1 MSDLTRLHSAAA
13 PASSV
18 GTSRRT
24 FLGDV
29 SRGGIAAATVGSL
42 VGAAGLKNAHAAG
55 DDEIRVA
62 VIGCGGRGT
71 GATIDAL
78 AVPGGNLKVVAMA
91 DVFPDRL
98 SIKKQSLL
106 AQEQYKERID
116 VPEDRSFIGFDAYKQ
131 AIDCLRPGDIA
142 LFATPPAFRA
152 VHFAY
157 AIEKG
162 VHTFMEKPIAVDGA
176 SARRIIELAKRADE
190 KNLKVGVGLMC
201 RHCDR
206 RAELKARLEAGEAGD
221 LVAFRGYRNQTP
233 AHNLD
238 LFPGPGEMP
247 ELLWQVRRFH
257 NFLWGS
263 GGIFSDYCIHH
274 IDEVCWMKGAWPV
287 KAEAIGGRHFQGK
300 INDQN
305 FDNYAIEYTFPDGAK
320 FFYQSRVMKDCH
332 QEFGVFGQG
341 SKGAFTISARGH
353 SPAKSAIY
361 KSQRMA
367 ADNVLWAAAQPEPN
381 PYRREWE
388 DLVAAIRSGAAYNE
402 AVRGAEASLVTA
414 MGRMAAH
421 VGRPLTYEEALNWE
435 DDLTAGVADFT
446 ADSPAPVQADA
457 DGKYPVPY
465 PGKYKFEYR
474 S

>member
-1 MSDLTRLHSAAA
+1 VDQSDRLRTEPPQVQDQLADASRRRFLTLGAGGLAAA
-13 PASSV
+13 SV
-18 GTSRRT
+18 GTL
-24 FLGDV
+24 LG
-29 SRGGIAAATVGSL
+29 GT
-42 VGAAGLKNAHAAG
+42 GLRNAHAAG

-78 AVPGGNLKVVAMA
+78 SVPGGNLKVVAMA
-91 DVFPDRL
+91 DVFPERL

-106 AQEQYKERID
+106 AQEQFKDRID

-152 VHFAY
+152 AHFAY
-157 AIEKG
+157 AIERG
-162 VHTFMEKPIAVDGA
+162 VHSFMEKPIAVDGA
-176 SARRIIELAKRADE
+176 SARRMIELAKRADE
-190 KNLKVGVGLMC
+190 KSLKVGVGLMC

-206 RAELKARLEAGEAGD
+206 RRELKERLDSGEAGD
-221 LVAFRGYRNQTP
+221 LVAFRGYRNQRP

-238 LFPGPGEMP
+238 LFPGHGEMP

-300 INDQN
+300 VNDQN

-320 FFYQSRVMKDCH
+320 FFYQSRIMKDCH
-332 QEFGVFGQG
+332 QQFGVFGQG
-341 SKGAFTISARGH
+341 AKGAFTISASGH
-353 SPAKSAIY
+353 SPARSTIY
-361 KSQRMA
+361 KSQRME
-367 ADNVLWAAAQPEPN
+367 ADNVLWAAAQPEPKG
-381 PYRREWE
+381 RS
-388 DLVAAIRSGAAYNE
+388 RSGDPLGRALQ
-402 AVRGAEASLVTA
+402 RGRPRGGGEPGDGDGPDGQSR
-414 MGRMAAH
+414 GPAAH
-421 VGRPLTYEEALNWE
+421 L
-435 DDLTAGVADFT
+435 
-446 ADSPAPVQADA
+446 
-457 DGKYPVPY
+457 
-465 PGKYKFEYR
+465 
-474 S
+474 

>member
-1 MSDLTRLHSAAA
+1 MSANDHFTSPMVSSRRGFLDVVGRSTAAA
-13 PASSV
+13 SV
-18 GTSRRT
+18 GTL
-24 FLGDV
+24 LG
-29 SRGGIAAATVGSL
+29 G
-42 VGAAGLKNAHAAG
+42 AGLRNAHAAG

-62 VIGCGGRGT
+62 LIGCGGRGT

-78 AVPGGNLKVVAMA
+78 SVPGGNLKVVAMA
-91 DVFPDRL
+91 DVFPERL
-98 SIKKQSLL
+98 SIKKQSLM
-106 AQEQYKERID
+106 AQEQFKERVD
-116 VPEDRSFIGFDAYKQ
+116 VPEERSFIGFDAYRQ

-142 LFATPPAFRA
+142 LFATPVAFRA

-162 VHTFMEKPIAVDGA
+162 VHSFMEKPIAVDGA
-176 SARRIIELAKRADE
+176 SAKRMIDLAAKADE

-206 RAELKARLEAGEAGD
+206 RNELKARLDAGEAGD
-221 LVAFRGYRNQTP
+221 LVAFRGYRNQRP

-238 LFPGPGEMP
+238 LYPGHGEMP

-300 INDQN
+300 LNDQN

-320 FFYQSRVMKDCH
+320 FFYQSRIMKDCH
-332 QEFGVFGQG
+332 QQFGVFGQG
-341 SKGAFTISARGH
+341 AKGAFAISASGH
-353 SPAKSAIY
+353 SPARSTIY
-361 KSQRMA
+361 KSQRME
-367 ADNVLWAAAQPEPN
+367 ADNVLWAAEQPEPN

-388 DLVAAIRSGAAYNE
+388 HLVAAIRTGEPYNE
-402 AVRGAEASLVTA
+402 TVRGAEASLVTA
-414 MGRMAAH
+414 MGRIASH
-421 VGRPLTYEEALNWE
+421 TGQPLTYQEALDWG
-435 DDLTAGVADFT
+435 DDLTAGVAEFT
-446 ADSPAPVQADA
+446 ADSPAPVQLDA

-465 PGKYKFEYR
+465 PGKFKFEYR

>member
-1 MSDLTRLHSAAA
+1 MSAADHPTPTPTSRRSFLGGISRGA
-13 PASSV
+13 VATASV
-18 GTSRRT
+18 GTL
-24 FLGDV
+24 LG
-29 SRGGIAAATVGSL
+29 AT
-42 VGAAGLKNAHAAG
+42 GLRNAHAAG

-78 AVPGGNLKVVAMA
+78 SVPGGNLKVVAMA
-91 DVFPDRL
+91 DVFPERL
-98 SIKKQSLL
+98 SIKKQSLM
-106 AQEQYKERID
+106 AQEQFKNRID
-116 VPEDRSFIGFDAYKQ
+116 VPEDRSFIGFDAYKK

-152 VHFAY
+152 LHFGY

-162 VHTFMEKPIAVDGA
+162 VHTFMEKPVAVDGA
-176 SARRIIELAKRADE
+176 SAKRIIELAKKADE

-206 RAELKARLEAGEAGD
+206 RNELKERLVAGEAGD
-221 LVAFRGYRNQTP
+221 LIAFRGYRNQTP
-233 AHNLD
+233 GHNLD
-238 LFPGPGEMP
+238 LFPGHGAMP

-300 INDQN
+300 VNDQN
-305 FDNYAIEYTFPDGAK
+305 FDNYAIEYTFADGAK

-332 QEFGVFGQG
+332 QQFGVFGQG
-341 SKGAFTISARGH
+341 SKGAFTVSLSGH

-361 KSQRMA
+361 KSQRME

-388 DLVAAIRSGAAYNE
+388 DLVAAIRSGTAYNE
-402 AVRGAEASLVTA
+402 AVRGAEVSLVTA
-414 MGRMAAH
+414 MGRMASH
-421 VGRPLTYEEALNWE
+421 VGRPLTYQEALDWG
-435 DDLTAGVADFT
+435 DDLTAAVADFT
-446 ADSPAPVQADA
+446 SDSPAPVQADA
-457 DGKYPVPY
+457 DGKYPVPD
-465 PGKYKFEYR
+465 PGKFKFEYR

>member
-1 MSDLTRLHSAAA
+1 MSGIDRSAL
-13 PASSV
+13 PV
-18 GTSRRT
+18 TTSRRG

-29 SRGGIAAATVGSL
+29 SRGMAAATSLGAL
-42 VGAAGLKNAHAAG
+42 VGGAGLRNAHAAG
-55 DDEIRVA
+55 EDEIRVA

-71 GATIDAL
+71 GATLDAL
-78 AVPGGNLKVVAMA
+78 SVPGGNLKVVAMA
-91 DVFPDRL
+91 DVFPERL
-98 SIKKQSLL
+98 SIKRQSLL
-106 AQEQYKERID
+106 AQEEFKDRID
-116 VPEDRSFIGFDAYKQ
+116 VPEERSFIGFDAYKQ

-162 VHTFMEKPIAVDGA
+162 VHSFMEKPVAVDGA
-176 SARRIIELAKRADE
+176 SAKRIMELAGKADE

-206 RAELKARLEAGEAGD
+206 RTELKQRLDAGEAGD
-221 LVAFRGYRNQTP
+221 LIAFRGYRNHNP
-233 AHNLD
+233 FHNLD
-238 LFPGPGEMP
+238 LSPGHGEMP
-247 ELLWQVRRFH
+247 EVLWQVRRFH

-287 KAEAIGGRHFQGK
+287 TAEAIGGRHFQGK
-300 INDQN
+300 VNDQN

-320 FFYQSRVMKDCH
+320 FFYQSRIMKDCK

-341 SKGAFTISARGH
+341 AKGAFTISTSGH
-353 SPAKSAIY
+353 SPAKSTIY
-361 KSQRMA
+361 KSQRMD
-367 ADNVLWAAAQPEPN
+367 ADNVLWAAQQPEPN

-388 DLVAAIRSGAAYNE
+388 HLVAAIRSGEPYNE

-414 MGRMAAH
+414 MGRIAAH
-421 VGRPLTYEEALNWE
+421 IGKPLTYQEALDWG
-435 DDLTAGVADFT
+435 DDLTAGVADLT
-446 ADSPAPVQADA
+446 ADGPAPVQADA
-457 DGKYPVPY
+457 DGRYPVPD
-465 PGKYKFEYR
+465 PGRFKFEYR

>member
-1 MSDLTRLHSAAA
+1 MPSADHSRPIAA
-13 PASSV
+13 
-18 GTSRRT
+18 GRRS
-24 FLGDV
+24 FLGDIT
-29 SRGGIAAATVGSL
+29 RGVVATASLGSL
-42 VGAAGLKNAHAAG
+42 LGSLGLRNAHAAG
-55 DDEIRVA
+55 DEEIRVA
-62 VIGCGGRGT
+62 LIGCGGRGT

-78 AVPGGNLKVVAMA
+78 SVPGGNLKVVAMA
-91 DVFPDRL
+91 DVFPERL
-98 SIKKQSLL
+98 SIKKQSLV
-106 AQEQYKERID
+106 AQEQFKDRID
-116 VPEDRSFIGFDAYKQ
+116 VPEERSFIGFDAYKQ

-162 VHTFMEKPIAVDGA
+162 VHSFMEKPVAVDGA
-176 SARRIIELAKRADE
+176 SARRIVELAKKADE
-190 KNLKVGVGLMC
+190 KHLKVGVGLMC

-206 RAELKARLEAGEAGD
+206 RTELKARLEAGEAGD
-221 LVAFRGYRNQTP
+221 LIAFRGYRNQTP
-233 AHNLD
+233 THNLD
-238 LFPGPGEMP
+238 LFPGHGEMP
-247 ELLWQVRRFH
+247 ESLWQVRRFH
-257 NFLWGS
+257 NFLWAS

-300 INDQN
+300 LNDQN
-305 FDNYAIEYTFPDGAK
+305 FDNYCIEYTFPDGAK

-332 QEFGVFGQG
+332 QQFGVFGQG
-341 SKGAFTISARGH
+341 SKGAFTISTSGH

-361 KSQRMA
+361 KSQRTD
-367 ADNVLWAAAQPEPN
+367 ADNVFWAAAQPEPN

-388 DLVAAIRSGAAYNE
+388 HLVAAIRSGQPFNE

-421 VGRPLTYEEALNWE
+421 IGKPLTYDEALAWE
-435 DDLTAGVADFT
+435 DDLTAGVADLT
-446 ADSPAPVQADA
+446 ADSPAPVRADA
-457 DGKYPVPY
+457 AGKYPVPD
-465 PGKYKFEYR
+465 PGKFKFEYR

>member
-1 MSDLTRLHSAAA
+1 MSAADQ
-13 PASSV
+13 PMPTT
-18 GTSRRT
+18 TSRRG
-24 FLGDV
+24 FLDGI
-29 SRGGIAAATVGSL
+29 SRGAAATASIGSL
-42 VGAAGLKNAHAAG
+42 LGAAGLRNAHAAG
-55 DDEIRVA
+55 EDEIRVA

-78 AVPGGNLKVVAMA
+78 SVPAGNLKIVAMA
-91 DVFPDRL
+91 DVFPERL
-98 SIKKQSLL
+98 SIKRQSLM
-106 AQEQYKERID
+106 AQEQFKGRIE
-116 VPEDRSFIGFDAYKQ
+116 VPEERSFIGFDAYKQ

-162 VHTFMEKPIAVDGA
+162 VHSFMEKPVAVDGA
-176 SARRIIELAKRADE
+176 SARRIIELAKKADE

-206 RAELKARLEAGEAGD
+206 RIELKQRLDAGEAGD
-221 LVAFRGYRNQTP
+221 LIAFRGYRNQTP

-238 LFPGPGEMP
+238 LFPGHGEMP

-300 INDQN
+300 LNDQN

-320 FFYQSRVMKDCH
+320 FFYQSRVMKGCQ

-341 SKGAFTISARGH
+341 SKGAFRISSSGH

-361 KSQRMA
+361 KSQRTD

-388 DLVAAIRSGAAYNE
+388 HLVAAIRAGEPYNE
-402 AVRGAEASLVTA
+402 AVRGAEVSLVTA
-414 MGRMAAH
+414 MGRIASH
-421 VGRPLTYEEALNWE
+421 VGKPLTYEEALNWG

-465 PGKYKFEYR
+465 PGKFKYEYH

>member
-1 MSDLTRLHSAAA
+1 MSDTTRLDPTAAA
-13 PASSV
+13 TIA
-18 GTSRRT
+18 SRRT
-24 FLGDV
+24 FLGAV
-29 SRGGIAAATVGSL
+29 SRGGMAAATVGSL
-42 VGAAGLKNAHAAG
+42 VGPAGLKNVHAAG

-78 AVPGGNLKVVAMA
+78 SVPGGNLKVVAMA

-106 AQEQYKERID
+106 AQEQFKERID
-116 VPEDRSFIGFDAYKQ
+116 VPEERSFIGFDAYKK

-142 LFATPPAFRA
+142 VFATPVAFRA

-162 VHTFMEKPIAVDGA
+162 VHSFLEKPIAVDGA
-176 SARRIIELAKRADE
+176 SARRMIELAKRADE
-190 KNLKVGVGLMC
+190 KRLKVGVGLMC

-206 RAELKARLEAGEAGD
+206 RRELKERLAEGAAGE
-221 LVAFRGYRNQTP
+221 LISFRGYRNQTP
-233 AHNLD
+233 PHNLD
-238 LFPGPGEMP
+238 LFPGPGDMP

-274 IDEVCWMKGAWPV
+274 VDEVCWMKGMWPV
-287 KAEAIGGRHFQGK
+287 SAEAIGGRQVQGR

-305 FDNYAIEYTFPDGAK
+305 FDNYAVEYTFPDGAK
-320 FFYQSRVMKDCH
+320 FFYQSRIMKDCS
-332 QEFGVFGQG
+332 QEFAVFGQG
-341 SKGAFTISARGH
+341 SQAAFTISARGH
-353 SPAKSAIY
+353 HPARSAIY
-361 KSQRMA
+361 RSQRIA
-367 ADNVLWAAAQPEPN
+367 QDNVLWAAPQPEVN

-388 DLVAAIRSGAAYNE
+388 HLLAAIRADEPYNE

-414 MGRMAAH
+414 MGRMSAH
-421 VGRPLTYEEALNWE
+421 VGRPLTYAEALDWG

-446 ADSPAPVQADA
+446 DDSPAPVQADA
-457 DGKYPVPY
+457 DGRYPVPY
-465 PGKYKFEYR
+465 PGKFKFEYR

>member
-1 MSDLTRLHSAAA
+1 MPSANHATPRLSLSAT
-13 PASSV
+13 S
-18 GTSRRT
+18 SRRN

-29 SRGGIAAATVGSL
+29 SRSTLAAATVGSL
-42 VGAAGLKNAHAAG
+42 VGSVGLRNAHAAG

-62 VIGCGGRGT
+62 MIGCGGRGT
-71 GATIDAL
+71 GAAIDAL
-78 AVPGGNLKVVAMA
+78 SVPGGNLKVVAMA

-98 SIKKQSLL
+98 SIKKQSLM
-106 AQEQYKERID
+106 AQEQFKDRID

-131 AIDCLRPGDIA
+131 AIDCLRPGDLA

-152 VHFAY
+152 AHFAY

-190 KNLKVGVGLMC
+190 KSLRVGVGLMC

-206 RAELKARLEAGEAGD
+206 RNELKGRLEAGEAGE
-221 LVAFRGYRNQTP
+221 LIAFRGYRNQTP
-233 AHNLD
+233 GHNLD
-238 LFPGPGEMP
+238 LAPGHGDMP

-305 FDNYAIEYTFPDGAK
+305 LDNYAIEYTFADGAK
-320 FFYQSRVMKDCH
+320 FFYQSRLMKDCH
-332 QEFGVFGQG
+332 QQFGVFGQG
-341 SKGAFTISARGH
+341 SKGAFTISASGH
-353 SPAKSAIY
+353 SPARSVIY
-361 KSQRMA
+361 KSQRME
-367 ADNVLWAAAQPEPN
+367 ADNILWAAAQPEPN

-388 DLVAAIRSGAAYNE
+388 DLVAAIRSGEVYNE

-421 VGRPLTYEEALNWE
+421 VGRPLTYDEALNWE

-457 DGKYPVPY
+457 EGKYPVPY
-465 PGKYKFEYR
+465 PGRFKFEYR

>member
-1 MSDLTRLHSAAA
+1 MPRLDRSQPRVA
-13 PASSV
+13 
-18 GTSRRT
+18 TSRRG

-29 SRGGIAAATVGSL
+29 SRGVAAATSLGGLLGS
-42 VGAAGLKNAHAAG
+42 AGLRNAHAAG
-55 DDEIRVA
+55 EDEIRVA

-71 GATIDAL
+71 GATLDAL
-78 AVPGGNLKVVAMA
+78 SVPGGNLKVVAMA
-91 DVFPDRL
+91 DVFPERL
-98 SIKKQSLL
+98 SIKKQSLM
-106 AQEQYKERID
+106 AQEEFKDRVD
-116 VPEDRSFIGFDAYKQ
+116 VPEERSFVGFDAYRQ

-152 VHFAY
+152 AHFAY

-162 VHTFMEKPIAVDGA
+162 VHSFMEKPIAVDGA
-176 SARRIIELAKRADE
+176 SAKRIMELAGKADE

-206 RAELKARLEAGEAGD
+206 RLELKQRLDAGEVGD
-221 LVAFRGYRNQTP
+221 LVAFRGYRNHQP
-233 AHNLD
+233 LINAD
-238 LFPGPGEMP
+238 LYPGHGEMP
-247 ELLWQVRRFH
+247 ELLWQVRQFH
-257 NFLWGS
+257 NFLWSS

-287 KAEAIGGRHFQGK
+287 TAEAIGGRHFQGK
-300 INDQN
+300 VNDQN

-320 FFYQSRVMKDCH
+320 FFYQSRIMKDCK

-341 SKGAFTISARGH
+341 AKGAFTISASGH
-353 SPAKSAIY
+353 SPARSKIY
-361 KSQRMA
+361 KSQRMD
-367 ADNVLWAAAQPEPN
+367 ADNVLWAAEQPEPN

-388 DLVAAIRSGAAYNE
+388 HLVAAIRSGEPYNE

-414 MGRMAAH
+414 MGRIAAH
-421 VGRPLTYEEALNWE
+421 TGKLLTYQEALDWG

-457 DGKYPVPY
+457 DGKYPVPV
-465 PGKYKFEYR
+465 PGRFTFEYR

>member
-1 MSDLTRLHSAAA
+1 MPDSIHPETTATLSAA
-13 PASSV
+13 

-24 FLGDV
+24 FLGNV
-29 SRGGIAAATVGSL
+29 SRSGIAAATVGSL
-42 VGAAGLKNAHAAG
+42 VGAAGLRNAHAAG

-78 AVPGGNLKVVAMA
+78 SVPGGNLKVVAMA

-106 AQEQYKERID
+106 AQEQYKEKID
-116 VPEDRSFIGFDAYKQ
+116 VPEDRSFIGFDAYTQ

-176 SARRIIELAKRADE
+176 SARRIIELAKKADE
-190 KNLKVGVGLMC
+190 KSLKVGVGLMC

-206 RAELKARLEAGEAGD
+206 RGELKERLEAGEAGD
-221 LVAFRGYRNQTP
+221 LIAFRGYRNQTP

-238 LFPGPGEMP
+238 LFPGHGEMP

-300 INDQN
+300 LNDQN
-305 FDNYAIEYTFPDGAK
+305 FDNYAIEYTFADGAK
-320 FFYQSRVMKDCH
+320 FFYQSRIMKDCH
-332 QEFGVFGQG
+332 QQFGVFGQG
-341 SKGAFTISARGH
+341 SKGAFTISASGH
-353 SPAKSAIY
+353 SPARSTIY
-361 KSQRMA
+361 KSQRMEV
-367 ADNVLWAAAQPEPN
+367 DNVLWAAAQPEPN

-388 DLVAAIRSGAAYNE
+388 DLVAAIRSGASYNE

-421 VGRPLTYEEALNWE
+421 VGRPLTYEEALAWE

>member
-1 MSDLTRLHSAAA
+1 MSRSAVATA
-13 PASSV
+13 SV
-18 GTSRRT
+18 G
-24 FLGDV
+24 
-29 SRGGIAAATVGSL
+29 AL
-42 VGAAGLKNAHAAG
+42 VGAAGLRNAHAAG

-98 SIKKQSLL
+98 SIKKQSLI
-106 AQEQYKERID
+106 AQEQFKDRID
-116 VPEDRSFIGFDAYKQ
+116 VPEERSFIGFDAYKK
-131 AIDCLRPGDIA
+131 AVDCLRPGDIA

-152 VHFAY
+152 THFAY

-162 VHTFMEKPIAVDGA
+162 VHTFMEKPVAVDGA
-176 SARRIIELAKRADE
+176 SARRIMELAKKADE

-206 RAELKARLEAGEAGD
+206 RNELKQRLEAGEAGD
-221 LVAFRGYRNQTP
+221 LIAFRGYRNQTP

-238 LFPGPGEMP
+238 LFPGHGEMP

-300 INDQN
+300 VNDQN

-332 QEFGVFGQG
+332 QQFGVFGQG
-341 SKGAFTISARGH
+341 SKGAFTISASGH
-353 SPAKSAIY
+353 SPARSTIY
-361 KSQRMA
+361 KSQRMD

-388 DLVAAIRSGAAYNE
+388 HLVAAIRSGAAHNE

-421 VGRPLTYEEALNWE
+421 VGRPLSYQEALDWG
-435 DDLTAGVADFT
+435 DDLTAGVGDFT
-446 ADSPAPVQADA
+446 NDSPAPVQAGA
-457 DGKYPVPY
+457 DGKYPVPD
-465 PGKYKFEYR
+465 PGRFTFEYR

>member
-1 MSDLTRLHSAAA
+1 MSESARSSRTAA
-13 PASSV
+13 
-18 GTSRRT
+18 SRRT
-24 FLGDV
+24 FLGEV
-29 SRGGIAAATVGSL
+29 SRGGLAVASVGTL
-42 VGAAGLKNAHAAG
+42 LGGTGLRNAHAAG
-55 DDEIRVA
+55 EDEIRVA
-62 VIGCGGRGT
+62 LIGCGGRGT

-78 AVPGGNLKVVAMA
+78 SVPGGNLKVVAMA
-91 DVFPDRL
+91 DVFPERL
-98 SIKKQSLL
+98 SIKKQSLM
-106 AQEQYKERID
+106 AQEKFKDRID

-152 VHFAY
+152 AHFAY

-162 VHTFMEKPIAVDGA
+162 VHSFMEKPIAVDGA
-176 SARRIIELAKRADE
+176 SAKRMIDLAARADE

-206 RAELKARLEAGEAGD
+206 RRELKERLDAGEAGD

-238 LFPGPGEMP
+238 LFPGHGEMP

-300 INDQN
+300 VNDQN
-305 FDNYAIEYTFPDGAK
+305 FDNYAIEYTFPDEAK
-320 FFYQSRVMKDCH
+320 FFYQSRIMKDCH
-332 QEFGVFGQG
+332 QQFGVFGQG
-341 SKGAFTISARGH
+341 AKGAFTISASGH
-353 SPAKSAIY
+353 SPARSMIY
-361 KSQRMA
+361 KSQQMTG
-367 ADNVLWAAAQPEPN
+367 DNVLWAAAQPEPN

-388 DLVAAIRSGAAYNE
+388 HLVAAIRSGEPYNE
-402 AVRGAEASLVTA
+402 VVRGAEASLVTA
-414 MGRMAAH
+414 MGRMASH

-457 DGKYPVPY
+457 DGRYPVPY
-465 PGKYKFEYR
+465 PGKFKYEYR

>member
-1 MSDLTRLHSAAA
+1 MSESARSSRTAA
-13 PASSV
+13 
-18 GTSRRT
+18 SRRT
-24 FLGDV
+24 FLGEA
-29 SRGGIAAATVGSL
+29 SRGGLAVASVGTL
-42 VGAAGLKNAHAAG
+42 LGGTGLRNAHAAG
-55 DDEIRVA
+55 EDEIRVA
-62 VIGCGGRGT
+62 LIGCGGRGT

-78 AVPGGNLKVVAMA
+78 SVPGGNLKVVAMA
-91 DVFPDRL
+91 DVFPARL
-98 SIKKQSLL
+98 SIKKQSLM
-106 AQEQYKERID
+106 AQEKFKDRID

-152 VHFAY
+152 AHFAY

-162 VHTFMEKPIAVDGA
+162 VHSFMEKPIAVDGA
-176 SARRIIELAKRADE
+176 SAKRMIDLAARADE

-206 RAELKARLEAGEAGD
+206 RRELKERLDAGEAGD

-238 LFPGPGEMP
+238 LFPGHGEMP

-300 INDQN
+300 VNDQN

-320 FFYQSRVMKDCH
+320 FFYQSRIMKDCH
-332 QEFGVFGQG
+332 QQFGVFGQG
-341 SKGAFTISARGH
+341 AKGAFTISASGH
-353 SPAKSAIY
+353 SPARSTIY
-361 KSQRMA
+361 KSQQMTGV
-367 ADNVLWAAAQPEPN
+367 NVLWAAAQPEPN

-388 DLVAAIRSGAAYNE
+388 HLVSAIRSGEPYNE
-402 AVRGAEASLVTA
+402 VVRGAEASLVTA
-414 MGRMAAH
+414 MGRMASH
-421 VGRPLTYEEALNWE
+421 VGRPLTYEEALAWE

-457 DGKYPVPY
+457 EGKYPVPY
-465 PGKYKFEYR
+465 PGKFKYEYR

>member
-1 MSDLTRLHSAAA
+1 MPRIPASTQPSRQPSRREFLGTTAGQIAGAAA
-13 PASSV
+13 
-18 GTSRRT
+18 
-24 FLGDV
+24 L
-29 SRGGIAAATVGSL
+29 
-42 VGAAGLKNAHAAG
+42 AGLAVPRVHAAG
-55 DDEIRVA
+55 SDEIRIA
-62 VIGCGGRGT
+62 VVGCGGRGG
-71 GATIDAL
+71 GAAVDAL
-78 AVPGGNLKVVAMA
+78 SVPGGETRVVALA
-91 DVFPDRL
+91 DVFSDRSKIVKR
-98 SIKKQSLL
+98 SIE
-106 AQEQYKERID
+106 EQFKERVD
-116 VPEDRSFIGFDAYKQ
+116 VPDDRIFTGFEAYKQ
-131 AIDCLRPGDIA
+131 ALDCLRPGDIA

-162 VHTFMEKPIAVDGA
+162 VPSFMEKPVAVDGA
-176 SARRIIELAKRADE
+176 SAKRIIELAKKADE

-206 RAELKARLEAGEAGD
+206 RAELKERLDAGEAGD
-221 LVAFRGYRNQTP
+221 LIAFRGYRNQTP
-233 AHNLD
+233 GHNLD
-238 LFPGPGEMP
+238 LFPGHGAMP

-300 INDQN
+300 VNDQN
-305 FDNYAIEYTFPDGAK
+305 LDNYAIEYTFPDGAK

-332 QEFGVFGQG
+332 QQFGVFGQG
-341 SKGAFTISARGH
+341 SKGAFTVSLSGH
-353 SPAKSAIY
+353 SPARSAIY
-361 KSQRMA
+361 KSQRMEG
-367 ADNVLWAAAQPEPN
+367 DNVLWAAAQPEPN

-388 DLVAAIRSGAAYNE
+388 HLVAAIRSGESYNE

-421 VGRPLTYEEALNWE
+421 IGKPLTYQEALDWG

-446 ADSPAPVQADA
+446 ADSPAPVRADEN
-457 DGKYPVPY
+457 GKYPVPD
-465 PGKYKFEYR
+465 PGKFKFEYR

>member
-1 MSDLTRLHSAAA
+1 MSASDHSTR
-13 PASSV
+13 PIVASRRGFLDVVGRGTVVASV
-18 GTSRRT
+18 GTL
-24 FLGDV
+24 LG
-29 SRGGIAAATVGSL
+29 G
-42 VGAAGLKNAHAAG
+42 AGLRNAHAAG
-55 DDEIRVA
+55 EDEIRVA
-62 VIGCGGRGT
+62 LIGCGGRGT

-78 AVPGGNLKVVAMA
+78 SVPGGNLKVVAMA
-91 DVFPDRL
+91 DVFPERL
-98 SIKKQSLL
+98 SIKKQSLM
-106 AQEQYKERID
+106 AQEQFKDRVD
-116 VPEDRSFIGFDAYKQ
+116 VPEERSFIGFDAYRQ

-142 LFATPPAFRA
+142 LFATPVAFRA
-152 VHFAY
+152 AHFAY

-162 VHTFMEKPIAVDGA
+162 VHSFMEKPIAVDGA
-176 SARRIIELAKRADE
+176 SAKRMIDLAAKADE

-206 RAELKARLEAGEAGD
+206 RNELKARLDAGEAGE
-221 LVAFRGYRNQTP
+221 LVAFRGYRNQRP

-238 LFPGPGEMP
+238 LYPGHGEMP

-300 INDQN
+300 LNDQN

-320 FFYQSRVMKDCH
+320 FFYQSRIMKDCH
-332 QEFGVFGQG
+332 QQFGVFGQG
-341 SKGAFTISARGH
+341 AKGAFTISASGH
-353 SPAKSAIY
+353 SPARSTIY
-361 KSQRMA
+361 KSQRMEA
-367 ADNVLWAAAQPEPN
+367 GNVLWAAEQPEPN

-388 DLVAAIRSGAAYNE
+388 HLVAAIRTGEPYNE

-414 MGRMAAH
+414 MGRMASH
-421 VGRPLTYEEALNWE
+421 VGQPLTYQEALDWG
-435 DDLTAGVADFT
+435 DDLTAGVAELT
-446 ADSPAPVQADA
+446 ADSPAPVQLDA

>member
-1 MSDLTRLHSAAA
+1 MPASDHSVSPIITSRRGFLDAIGRGTAAA
-13 PASSV
+13 SV
-18 GTSRRT
+18 GTL
-24 FLGDV
+24 LG
-29 SRGGIAAATVGSL
+29 TT
-42 VGAAGLKNAHAAG
+42 GLRNAHADG

-62 VIGCGGRGT
+62 LIGCGGRGT

-78 AVPGGNLKVVAMA
+78 SVPGGNLKVVAMA
-91 DVFPDRL
+91 DVFPERL
-98 SIKKQSLL
+98 SIKKQSLV
-106 AQEQYKERID
+106 AQEKFKDRID
-116 VPEDRSFIGFDAYKQ
+116 VPEERSFIGFDAYKQ

-142 LFATPPAFRA
+142 LFATPVAFRA
-152 VHFAY
+152 AHFAY

-162 VHTFMEKPIAVDGA
+162 VHSFMEKPIAVDGA
-176 SARRIIELAKRADE
+176 SAKRMIDLAAKADE
-190 KNLKVGVGLMC
+190 KSLKVGVGLMC

-206 RAELKARLEAGEAGD
+206 RTELKARLDAGEAGD
-221 LVAFRGYRNQTP
+221 LIAFRGYRNQTP

-300 INDQN
+300 VNDQN
-305 FDNYAIEYTFPDGAK
+305 FDNYGVEYTFPDGAK
-320 FFYQSRVMKDCH
+320 FFYQCRVMKDCH
-332 QEFGVFGQG
+332 QQFGVYGQG
-341 SKGAFTISARGH
+341 AKGAFTISERGH
-353 SPAKSAIY
+353 SPARSAIY
-361 KSQRMA
+361 KSQRMD
-367 ADNVLWAAAQPEPN
+367 ADNVLWAAEQPEPN

-388 DLVAAIRSGAAYNE
+388 HLVAAIRSGEPYNE

-414 MGRMAAH
+414 MGRMASH
-421 VGRPLTYEEALNWE
+421 VGRPLTYQEALDWG
-435 DDLTAGVADFT
+435 DDLTAGVAEFT

-465 PGKYKFEYR
+465 PGKFKYEYR

>member
-1 MSDLTRLHSAAA
+1 MPDSARPETAA
-13 PASSV
+13 TARAAS
-18 GTSRRT
+18 TSRRT
-24 FLGDV
+24 FLGNV
-29 SRGGIAAATVGSL
+29 SRGGIAATVGSL
-42 VGAAGLKNAHAAG
+42 VGAAGLRNVHAAG

-62 VIGCGGRGT
+62 LIGCGGRGT

-78 AVPGGNLKVVAMA
+78 SVPGGNIKVVAMA

-106 AQEQYKERID
+106 AQEQLKEKID

-142 LFATPPAFRA
+142 LFATPVAFRA

-157 AIEKG
+157 AIERG
-162 VHTFMEKPIAVDGA
+162 VHSFMEKPIALDGA
-176 SARRIIELAKRADE
+176 SARRIIDLAKKADE
-190 KNLKVGVGLMC
+190 KSLKVGVGLMC

-206 RAELKARLEAGEAGD
+206 RRELKERLEAGEAGE
-221 LVAFRGYRNQTP
+221 LVALRGYRSHTP
-233 AHNLD
+233 PHNLD
-238 LFPGPGEMP
+238 LFPGPGDMP

-257 NFLWGS
+257 NFLWAS

-274 IDEVCWMKGAWPV
+274 VDEASWMKGAWPV
-287 KAEAIGGRHFQGK
+287 KAEAIGGRQVKGK
-300 INDQN
+300 VNDQN
-305 FDNYAIEYTFPDGAK
+305 FDNYAVEYTFPDGAK
-320 FFYQSRVMKDCH
+320 FFYQSRIMKDCH
-332 QEFGVFGQG
+332 QQFGLFGQG
-341 SKGAFTISARGH
+341 SKGAFTISASGH
-353 SPAKSAIY
+353 SPARSTIY
-361 KSQRMA
+361 KSQRME

-388 DLVAAIRSGAAYNE
+388 DLVAAIRSGEPYNE

-414 MGRMAAH
+414 MGRMSAH

-435 DDLTAGVADFT
+435 DDLTAGVADFMV
-446 ADSPAPVQADA
+446 DSPAPVQADA
-457 DGKYPVPY
+457 DGQYPVPS
-465 PGKYKFEYR
+465 PGKYTFEYR